1 MSWFQALSD
10 TIDFLSRA
18 ASLSRAVSE
27 RRMTPEEQS
36 AAVREF
42 LLQAPRRVVS
52 NRPAQTVDRLVA
64 AQGSG
69 AA

>member
-1 MSWFQALSD
+1 MSWFHSLSD
-10 TIDFLSRA
+10 TIDFLSNA

-27 RRMTPEEQS
+27 RRMTAEEQS

-42 LLQAPRRVVS
+42 LLQTPRRVVS
-52 NRPAQTVDRLVA
+52 DRPAQTVDRLVA
-64 AQGSG
+64 AQRSG